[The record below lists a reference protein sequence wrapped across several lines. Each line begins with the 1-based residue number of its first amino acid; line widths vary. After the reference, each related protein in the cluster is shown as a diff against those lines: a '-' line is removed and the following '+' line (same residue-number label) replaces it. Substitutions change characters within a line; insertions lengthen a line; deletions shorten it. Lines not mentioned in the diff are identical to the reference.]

1 MWFFLLPCIRQISPV
16 YLFFS
21 VSPCLTPSRYS
32 RRQISPL
39 DARLPADHDG
49 ILFLDERLQMEA
61 HYPLLRWHQP
71 CSHSTHSDINSSQIM
86 SRSHST
92 SAISTY
98 GFSDSRPNSTFHH
111 LDAGSSR
118 VESSWNFHESRGD
131 GKIRGGG
138 KYSNHYHYH
147 YHRHRRPE
155 HPWPTSHSENARE
168 APLPGAPFIAGL
180 AEGRGRAW
188 EEDRG
193 QRRRWLGGRKSDCQ
207 YIP

>member
-1 MWFFLLPCIRQISPV
+1 MHVFLLIISRWET
-16 YLFFS
+16 
-21 VSPCLTPSRYS
+21 TPYSIS
-32 RRQISPL
+32 RRAVTNGSALSSFTTTSTPL
-39 DARLPADHDG
+39 PRDAFGHKLLADNVPIAFD
-49 ILFLDERLQMEA
+49 
-61 HYPLLRWHQP
+61 
-71 CSHSTHSDINSSQIM
+71 
-86 SRSHST
+86 
-92 SAISTY
+92 ISTY
-98 GFSDSRPNSTFHH
+98 GSSDSRPNLTFHH

-118 VESSWNFHESRGD
+118 VESSWNFYESRGD

-138 KYSNHYHYH
+138 KYSNHHHHHHH
-147 YHRHRRPE
+147 YHRHRRPL

-188 EEDRG
+188 EEDGG